1 MSLFPLAPWQVWT
14 LAALLLFIGEILT
27 PGFVLACFALA
38 CLVPACRHLV
48 HPLGFQA
55 QMGLFALSSL
65 AVYVLLRPAV
75 VRYLSSRESRIPS
88 NAESLIGA
96 AGRVVKEVPRRRQ
109 RRLREGG
116 RQGVGGLFIPKGR
129 PFPSERPSS
138 SPPSAEPASRSVPRP
153 KRERKN

>member
-38 CLVPACRHLV
+38 CLVPAAVTLFT
-48 HPLGFQA
+48 PLGFQA

-88 NAESLIGA
+88 NAEALIGA
-96 AGRVVKEVPRRRQ
+96 AGRVVKEVPADGS
-109 RRLREGG
+109 GG
-116 RQGVGGLFIPKGR
+116 YVKVAGKEWWAFHPQGKALSVGTAVVVTAVGGARIEVRSK
-129 PFPSERPSS
+129 
-138 SPPSAEPASRSVPRP
+138 AEA
-153 KRERKN
+153 EEN